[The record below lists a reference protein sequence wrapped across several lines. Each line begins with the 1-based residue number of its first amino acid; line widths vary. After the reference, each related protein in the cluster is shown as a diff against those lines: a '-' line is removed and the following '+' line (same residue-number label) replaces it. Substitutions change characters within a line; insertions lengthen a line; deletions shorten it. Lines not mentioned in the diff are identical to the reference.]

1 MPFGVQYA
9 HTVLLNKQAYIG
21 GGLAEEGSNQYIVM
35 KYDPTSGKWSQLP
48 KSNASYFAMASVS
61 DRLVLA
67 GGGGNSTDVQVLDS
81 ENHCWKTHHYPKM
94 PTARPSPAAVSYSHY
109 LIVACGL
116 PYKNTVE
123 VLDCSTRQWHN
134 AESLP
139 KGGNRATAVIISD
152 YIYISSYVWVDD
164 QPHIFSA
171 HLPMLLMNAI
181 NHTTTSESPV
191 WQELPTPPVHEPTPL
206 ALQNHLLLIGGKEK
220 NKELYI
226 YLPDSKE
233 WRACGQLPVGM
244 HGPSCTELPS
254 CELLVAGGI
263 VEGDREY
270 SQEVWIGSLDYT
282 YESKMDEMDFD

>member
-9 HTVLLNKQAYIG
+9 HTVLLNEQVYIG
-21 GGLAEEGSNQYIVM
+21 GGLAEEGNNQYVVM
-35 KYDPTSGKWSQLP
+35 KYDPSSEEWSQLP
-48 KSNASYFAMASVS
+48 KSNAHYFAMASVS
-61 DRLVLA
+61 DGLVLA
-67 GGGGNSTDVQVLDS
+67 GGGGDSTDVQLLD
-81 ENHCWKTHHYPKM
+81 NARHCWKTHPYPKM
-94 PTARPSPAAVSYSHY
+94 PTTRPSPAAVGYYHY

-123 VLDCSTRQWHN
+123 VLDCSYRQWHN

-171 HLPMLLMNAI
+171 HVPTLLT
-181 NHTTTSESPV
+181 NHTTSSESPI
-191 WQELPTPPVHEPTPL
+191 WQELPKPPVHGP
-206 ALQNHLLLIGGKEK
+206 ALVALHNNLLLIGGKEK

-233 WRACGQLPVGM
+233 WRACGHLPVGM
-244 HGPSCTELPS
+244 CGPSCAELPS
-254 CELLVAGGI
+254 GELLVAGGI
-263 VEGDREY
+263 VEGDSEY
-270 SQEVWIGSLDYT
+270 SKQVWIGSLDYT
-282 YESKMDEMDFD
+282 